1 MMQEMDE
8 IDRNILD
15 AVKKFSGSQAKDII
29 AALDGLRAN
38 STIRA
43 RLDAL
48 EIQGYVLL
56 DRKTE
61 RGKVFAFIAPLGN
74 EILEQVQTGDQ
85 ASEKGSFA

>member
-8 IDRNILD
+8 IDRNILG
-15 AVKKFSGSQAKDII
+15 AVKKISGSQAKDIV
-29 AALDGLRAN
+29 AALGGIRAN

-43 RLDAL
+43 MLDAL
-48 EIQGYVLL
+48 EIQGCVLL

-74 EILEQVQTGDQ
+74 EILEQVRTREK
-85 ASEKGSFA
+85 ASEKGTSL

>member
-8 IDRNILD
+8 IDRNILG
-15 AVKKFSGSQAKDII
+15 AVKKFSGSQAKEIV
-29 AALDGLRAN
+29 AALGGIRAN

-48 EIQGYVLL
+48 EIQGCVLL

-74 EILEQVQTGDQ
+74 EILEQVRTREQ
-85 ASEKGSFA
+85 ASEKVSSS

>member
-8 IDRNILD
+8 IDRNILGT
-15 AVKKFSGSQAKDII
+15 VKKFSGSQAKEIV
-29 AALDGLRAN
+29 AALGGIRAN

-43 RLDAL
+43 RLNAL
-48 EIQGYVLL
+48 EIQGCVLL

-74 EILEQVQTGDQ
+74 EILEQVQAKER

>member
-1 MMQEMDE
+1 MQEMDE
-8 IDRNILD
+8 IDRNTLG
-15 AVKKFSGSQAKDII
+15 AVRKFSGSQAKDIV
-29 AALDGLRAN
+29 AALGGLRAN

-61 RGKVFAFIAPLGN
+61 RGKVLPLGN
-74 EILEQVQTGDQ
+74 EILEQLRTREQDC
-85 ASEKGSFA
+85 EKGSFP

>member
-8 IDRNILD
+8 IDRNILG
-15 AVKKFSGSQAKDII
+15 AVKKFSGSQVKDIV
-29 AALDGLRAN
+29 AALGGLRAN

-61 RGKVFAFIAPLGN
+61 RWNIFAFIAPLGN
-74 EILEQVQTGDQ
+74 EILEQVRTREQ
-85 ASEKGSFA
+85 ACEKGSSP